1 MKKKSLILTVSLTI
15 ILSGCST
22 RQITVTDPQDQQ
34 GQTYNSPDRSS
45 AVSPSE
51 EGTDNTDSAEST
63 EQIESAASTEE
74 HTAVKITSEPHSGE
88 VTAEATS
95 EATSEITLHTM
106 SEFADKYHEPAYDT
120 TDPIEAAKEYVTE
133 LEDKPYV
140 FNFRI
145 TDARIIEA
153 AVTHWT
159 ESLRNCVP
167 YEGEGETVMDIYG
180 WTTDMIDRGIFTIVR
195 VDYYANFDHTK
206 TPTSFEGD
214 CYMNVYL
221 VQYEDTGTWQVY
233 DRGYFIYD

>member
-22 RQITVTDPQDQQ
+22 RQITVTDPQNQQ
-34 GQTYNSPDRSS
+34 GQTYNLPSS
-45 AVSPSE
+45 SDSVSQNE
-51 EGTDNTDSAEST
+51 EGADNTDSSEST
-63 EQIESAASTEE
+63 EQVELSTSNSTKEQ
-74 HTAVKITSEPHSGE
+74 TAVQETSGPHSGE

-95 EATSEITLHTM
+95 ETTSEITLHTI
-106 SEFADKYHEPAYDT
+106 SEFADKYDEPAYNT
-120 TDPIEAAKEYVTE
+120 TDPI
-133 LEDKPYV
+133 
-140 FNFRI
+140 
-145 TDARIIEA
+145 DAE
-153 AVTHWT
+153 VTHWT
-159 ESLRNCVP
+159 ENLRSCVH
-167 YEGEGETVMDIYG
+167 YEGEGGTVMDKYG

-233 DRGYFIYD
+233 DRGYFIYN